1 MVDRKTLLDA
11 DNRLLITS
19 DYTEQWSSDK
29 DMGRQGDKQGHVSG
43 PFSGWLVS
51 ESWVTTIYCL
61 TRRWRPVVALL
72 RFGGGASRSG
82 WLTHIHFR

>member
-1 MVDRKTLLDA
+1 MEFQSLHA
-11 DNRLLITS
+11 G
-19 DYTEQWSSDK
+19 YDK

-61 TRRWRPVVALL
+61 TRR
-72 RFGGGASRSG
+72 
-82 WLTHIHFR
+82 